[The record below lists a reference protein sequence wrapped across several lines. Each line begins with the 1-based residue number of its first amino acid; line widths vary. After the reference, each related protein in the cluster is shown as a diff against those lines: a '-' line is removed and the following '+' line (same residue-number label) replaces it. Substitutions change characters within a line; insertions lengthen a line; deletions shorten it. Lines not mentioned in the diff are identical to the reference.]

1 MYLSIITISKDDP
14 DGLDKT
20 LTSTQGIASVEQ
32 IVVLGGDR
40 TQPSWDVVKRFD
52 CIPLQQ
58 LDRGISAA
66 FNLGLS
72 AATGLGVIFLNGG
85 DILLEPGLITQAIA
99 CLSQHPE
106 NDILLY
112 DAIFDD
118 ALAGP
123 YLYRSRRGSSPRLN
137 TIGLGMPGSHQ
148 AMIVRRSSF
157 AQIGRFCPD
166 YQVAMDYDWLCR
178 WHQNSASDRRICAVD
193 FPPIVT
199 VDGKGIS
206 VAREP
211 LCLQECFLA
220 LRRNN
225 LLKGRYALDYL
236 NRLLRFYLRS
246 ALIML
251 NLNCLM
257 ARVKQWKHR

>member
-1 MYLSIITISKDDP
+1 MLLSIITISKDDP
-14 DGLDKT
+14 EGLGKT
-20 LTSTQGIASVEQ
+20 LASTQGLASVEQ
-32 IVVLGGDR
+32 IVVLGGDAP
-40 TQPSWDVVKRFD
+40 QLSIDVSKRFN
-52 CIPLQQ
+52 CTVIQQ

-66 FNLGLS
+66 FNLGLGQV
-72 AATGLGVIFLNGG
+72 TGLGVMFLNGG
-85 DILLEPGLITQAIA
+85 DILLEPDVIDQALNRLA
-99 CLSQHPE
+99 QQPE
-106 NDILLY
+106 IDILLY

-251 NLNCLM
+251 NLNCLI

>member
-1 MYLSIITISKDDP
+1 MVCNP
-14 DGLDKT
+14 
-20 LTSTQGIASVEQ
+20 AV
-32 IVVLGGDR
+32 
-40 TQPSWDVVKRFD
+40 
-52 CIPLQQ
+52 
-58 LDRGISAA
+58 
-66 FNLGLS
+66 
-72 AATGLGVIFLNGG
+72 
-85 DILLEPGLITQAIA
+85 
-99 CLSQHPE
+99 
-106 NDILLY
+106 DILLY

-123 YLYRSRRGSSPRLN
+123 YLYRSRRGSGPRLN

-148 AMIVRRSSF
+148 ATIVRRSSF

-220 LRRNN
+220 LHRNN
-225 LLKGRYALDYL
+225 LFKGRYALDYL
-236 NRLLRFYLRS
+236 NRLSRFYLRN

-251 NLNCLM
+251 KLNGLV